1 MGDIS
6 KLVSSKILQRS
17 GRLINWRQVKLLCQ
31 PLISRR
37 VWRWLAFDILH
48 HDHFWAGSKAK
59 NPKKKS
65 WMTISQFC
73 NLRISQQKQ
82 TTETTANWHLRLR
95 FSAAFVQKIR
105 VCREKNP
112 KVVWQTLC
120 QMDFGQLHFPFL
132 LSLICPINCHE
143 IGADIAMCHM
153 CPYIRV
159 CPHRCIYCIYFIF
172 IYLFD
177 WRPEWRNV
185 RSQFTGWNN

>member
-1 MGDIS
+1 MAVQLIEDKSNCYANHLFLAVYGDD
-6 KLVSSKILQRS
+6 L
-17 GRLINWRQVKLLCQ
+17 RLTFCIMTIFGLAAK
-31 PLISRR
+31 PKTRR
-37 VWRWLAFDILH
+37 
-48 HDHFWAGSKAK
+48 
-59 NPKKKS
+59 KKS

-105 VCREKNP
+105 VCWVKNP